1 MAVSGNMSN
10 TNKTN
15 LNMTMLK
22 KALLLASLL
31 VVLSVSAVFAQG
43 QFKYE
48 PQAKLTVD
56 PAIKVGKLKNG
67 LTYYI
72 RQNKL
77 PENKA
82 ELRLVVNA
90 GSVLERDDQQGLAH
104 FCEHMAFNGS
114 KDFQKNDLIK
124 VLESMGV
131 RFGYD
136 LNAYTS
142 FDETVYMLP
151 IPADKLETGLQVLEN
166 WALHLNMESDDIDGE
181 RGVNAFA

>member
-104 FCEHMAFNGS
+104 FCEHMPS
-114 KDFQKNDLIK
+114 
-124 VLESMGV
+124 
-131 RFGYD
+131 
-136 LNAYTS
+136 T
-142 FDETVYMLP
+142 
-151 IPADKLETGLQVLEN
+151 
-166 WALHLNMESDDIDGE
+166 ALRIS
-181 RGVNAFA
+181 RKTT